1 MTRATRTRTSL
12 RWQQFDPCWRTCSFR
27 LAADEGPG
35 RPFSHCMP
43 RLSAFSMV
51 YLTKQAFAIPG
62 SAVLN
67 LMVGAVL
74 GTPAGA
80 IAPRLSRL
88 VTATGP

>member
-1 MTRATRTRTSL
+1 
-12 RWQQFDPCWRTCSFR
+12 
-27 LAADEGPG
+27 
-35 RPFSHCMP
+35 
-43 RLSAFSMV
+43 MV